1 VKTTISSW
9 KDSFHYDEGKTHLR
23 RRKLSKKERVFAL
36 RSFRG
41 DVSLRPV
48 FCLKQSSYDEGR
60 TNLWRS
66 LCNESFHELI
76 QVFRRSL
83 LRREETSPEDLYEF
97 VERLVAQTFPQ
108 VCFALIVGLFHW
120 KELFDRG
127 ERGLYCNVGTTK
139 ESVDDVNTR
148 IWTLLL
154 FPHYNKALAHP
165 YRRVRSNEI
174 ALR

>member
-1 VKTTISSW
+1 MMWKIQRVSGNDDVKTTISSW
-9 KDSFHYDEGKTHLR
+9 KDSFHYDEGKTHLRRRKLFKKERVFALRSFRGDVSLRLVFCLKQSSYDEGKTHLR

-41 DVSLRPV
+41 DVSFRPV

-97 VERLVAQTFPQ
+97 VERLVAQTSPQ
-108 VCFALIVGLFHW
+108 VCSALIVGALF
-120 KELFDRG
+120 
-127 ERGLYCNVGTTK
+127 
-139 ESVDDVNTR
+139 
-148 IWTLLL
+148 
-154 FPHYNKALAHP
+154 
-165 YRRVRSNEI
+165 
-174 ALR
+174 